1 VWLVWYG
8 YEPSAHEPLQTLLAW
23 ELVKQ
28 GRVQRGFSQGLVG
41 ITVVVGSKN
50 GFLIVFVLNTGFSVA
65 FVLDIGFSMDFVL
78 SRGVFMVFVLNGGF
92 SVGFVFAVRRFRAST
107 PTRFSQQWLLQW
119 LLHCLRTQRWL
130 LHWLWAMV
138 GYILASTVAGFCE
151 MLQDLYD
158 NLHQI
163 DRNCSNNVHSS

>member
-1 VWLVWYG
+1 LVWYG
-8 YEPSAHEPLQTLLAW
+8 YEPSAHEPLQTLLAE

-28 GRVQRGFSQGLVG
+28 GRVRSGFSQGLVG

-92 SVGFVFAVRRFRAST
+92 SVGLVFAVRRFRAST
-107 PTRFSQQWLLQW
+107 PTRF
-119 LLHCLRTQRWL
+119 
-130 LHWLWAMV
+130 
-138 GYILASTVAGFCE
+138 
-151 MLQDLYD
+151 
-158 NLHQI
+158 
-163 DRNCSNNVHSS
+163 